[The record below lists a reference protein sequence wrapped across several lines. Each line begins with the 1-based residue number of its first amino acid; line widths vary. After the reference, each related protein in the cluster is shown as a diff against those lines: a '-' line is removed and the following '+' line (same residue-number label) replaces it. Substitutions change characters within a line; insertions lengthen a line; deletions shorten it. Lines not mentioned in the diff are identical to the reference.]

1 MDEISDKKGKTP
13 GSDRGDLGLEDGT
26 DAFLDDVADEDL
38 DDSSWDEG
46 GEAGET
52 EEGDFSEPPQKKKKG
67 LLSFNAIVITLAV
80 VFGGGFVLMQMSKR
94 GASLQS
100 AQVVAP
106 VSRLQMSG
114 MTDNPVFKDVR
125 KSEPQRLPELPPQT
139 ELASP
144 SPTPELPPPGVMQE
158 EPLAPLTQTDESAKK
173 DESLPRAPAGDV
185 LTPLPV
191 LPAPAAESV
200 TKDAGVEPSQAEGT
214 DPLAPFRKK
223 KAVAGLPSQGETK
236 TLESG
241 ENLKDLSVSKGGMV
255 PAVPVEEVL
264 QSDLSRAGEP
274 KAAVP
279 ATDLP
284 PVAEE
289 DPVSAKIHEKTQEV
303 IPAVPLSASSL
314 QAPAASDQGLG
325 EIRKTLSGL
334 EDRLSQ
340 IESRL
345 EAVSKKAQTVP
356 APEGARDSEIAALKE
371 SIARLQK
378 DLAGAA
384 VRKEKEISLSSAP
397 EPQSTRRKEEPRK
410 GGASGVSKRTPPP
423 ASSRPRSV
431 GETDRSSPRMP
442 VAPRWEIRAIQPGV
456 AWVAPP
462 GGDDMQ
468 TVVVGGSLSG
478 LGVIRSISVVDG
490 AWVIEGTKGR
500 LRQ

>member
-1 MDEISDKKGKTP
+1 
-13 GSDRGDLGLEDGT
+13 
-26 DAFLDDVADEDL
+26 
-38 DDSSWDEG
+38 
-46 GEAGET
+46 
-52 EEGDFSEPPQKKKKG
+52 
-67 LLSFNAIVITLAV
+67 
-80 VFGGGFVLMQMSKR
+80 
-94 GASLQS
+94 
-100 AQVVAP
+100 
-106 VSRLQMSG
+106 
-114 MTDNPVFKDVR
+114 
-125 KSEPQRLPELPPQT
+125 
-139 ELASP
+139 
-144 SPTPELPPPGVMQE
+144 
-158 EPLAPLTQTDESAKK
+158 PLAPLTQTDESVKK

-191 LPAPAAESV
+191 IPAPVAESV
-200 TKDAGVEPSQAEGT
+200 TKDEGVEPSQAEGS

-223 KAVAGLPSQGETK
+223 KAVAGLPTHGETK
-236 TLESG
+236 TLDSG
-241 ENLKDLSVSKGGMV
+241 ENPKDLSVSKGEMV
-255 PAVPVEEVL
+255 PAVPVEDVL

-274 KAAVP
+274 KSAAP
-279 ATDLP
+279 TTDLP

-289 DPVSAKIHEKTQEV
+289 EPVSARIPEKTQKEL
-303 IPAVPLSASSL
+303 PAVPLPAPSL

-340 IESRL
+340 IEERL

-356 APEGARDSEIAALKE
+356 APEGARDPEIAALKE

-384 VRKEKEISLSSAP
+384 ERKEQQTSRSSAP
-397 EPQSTRRKEEPRK
+397 EPQVVRRKEEPRK
-410 GGASGVSKRTPPP
+410 GGASGDSKRTPPP
-423 ASSRPRSV
+423 ASSRPRSI
-431 GETDRSSPRMP
+431 GETDHSSSRAP

-478 LGVIRSISVVDG
+478 LGVIRSISVVEG
-490 AWVIEGTKGR
+490 SWVIEGTKGR